1 MLRLILLLG
10 LAALAT
16 AKIGHG
22 PSHCCTAGDRTTVQ
36 KQWHSLWENVQSSR
50 IKIGF
55 GKLLITKLVEK
66 HPELKTPLAVVD
78 IEHPDGGK
86 FTAYSLRVMEAFDV
100 AINLLDDQEGLDAAL
115 EKVSG
120 VWSHRKGFTAEHF
133 KTLGGILKN
142 GIQHLADEFDPL
154 AWRACL
160 GGIFKEIASH
170 LHS

>member
-1 MLRLILLLG
+1 MLRLVFLLG
-10 LAALAT
+10 LAALCA

-22 PSHCCTAGDRTTVQ
+22 PSHCCTAGDRKVVQ
-36 KQWHSLWENVQSSR
+36 EQWHSLWENVQSSR

-55 GKLLITKLVEK
+55 GKLLIQKLVEK

-78 IEHPDGGK
+78 VEHPDSGR

-100 AINLLDDQEGLDAAL
+100 TINMLDDQEGLDAAL

-120 VWSHRKGFTAEHF
+120 VWSQRKGFTAAHF
-133 KTLGGILKN
+133 QTLGGILKN
-142 GIQHLADEFDPL
+142 GLQHLADEFDPM

-170 LHS
+170 LHT